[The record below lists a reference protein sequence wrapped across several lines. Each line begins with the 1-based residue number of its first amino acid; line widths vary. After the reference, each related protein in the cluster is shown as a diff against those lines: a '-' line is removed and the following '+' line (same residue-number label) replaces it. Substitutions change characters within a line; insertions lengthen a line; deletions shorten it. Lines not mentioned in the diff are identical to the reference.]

1 MSDQPGWLGG
11 VSGDG
16 HMDWWT
22 HCAEVQGL
30 GLETAG
36 NTKKKQCGVTT
47 RWKMYPG
54 EGIRS
59 VSGPA

>member
-16 HMDWWT
+16 HKDLVDSL
-22 HCAEVQGL
+22 CQGAGL